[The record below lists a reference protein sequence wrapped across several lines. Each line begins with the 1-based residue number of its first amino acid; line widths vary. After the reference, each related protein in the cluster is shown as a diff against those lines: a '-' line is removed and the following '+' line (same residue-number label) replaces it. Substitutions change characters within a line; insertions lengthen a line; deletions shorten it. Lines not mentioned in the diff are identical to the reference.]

1 MVFQRRRWISDPAYK
16 IRVDSLDEKQV
27 LDFRAI
33 LTDVQA
39 EQNTICYTIKTKN
52 RNGAGWDDIDERQFS
67 IKELIRKFLGILG
80 KIDAQAQKTTFSK
93 AMNLSYGTVKELDPE
108 MSDIHFEKTSIQ
120 CGWEQSGFQED

>member
-67 IKELIRKFLGILG
+67 IKEPIRKFLGILG
-80 KIDAQAQKTTFSK
+80 KIDA
-93 AMNLSYGTVKELDPE
+93 
-108 MSDIHFEKTSIQ
+108 
-120 CGWEQSGFQED
+120 